1 MSVIG
6 AKTTR
11 LNHFFRSGPMPCP
24 YLSGR
29 IERKLFTRMTGPDA
43 ASLNSI
49 LSQAGFRR
57 SHDVVYRPVCPGCNA
72 CVPVRIPVGRFAAGR
87 TMRRIAAANA
97 DLVLS
102 EHAARATE
110 EQYSLFMR
118 YQRRRHGDSDMA
130 RMSFSDYASMIEE
143 GAVAASM
150 FEFRAPGDREAGEPD
165 RLVAAILT
173 DRLDDGLSAV
183 YSFFEPD
190 GPYPSLGTWMILAL
204 IEETRRR
211 GLDHVYLGYWI
222 AESRKMAYKA
232 KFRPLE
238 GLVDGAWIDIDPT
251 SHGRMSD

>member
-6 AKTTR
+6 ARTSR

-29 IERKLFTRMTGPDA
+29 IERKLFTRMAGPDA

-72 CVPVRIPVGRFAAGR
+72 CVPVRIPVGRFTASR
-87 TMRRIAAANA
+87 TMRRVAAANA
-97 DLVLS
+97 ALAPS

-110 EQYSLFMR
+110 EQYGLFVR
-118 YQRRRHGDSDMA
+118 YQRRRHGESDMA

-150 FEFRAPGDREAGEPD
+150 FEFRAPEGDRDGADG

-183 YSFFEPD
+183 YSFFEPE

-204 IEETRRR
+204 VEEARRR

-222 AESRKMAYKA
+222 ADSRKMAYKA
-232 KFRPLE
+232 KFKPLE
-238 GLVDGAWIDIDPT
+238 GLVDGAWVDIDPND
-251 SHGRMSD
+251 GI